1 MAEWDFSI
9 RPAAFPFA
17 KIGKKRPTNR
27 PPGNPV
33 LHMGSVQ
40 SKQINFCRV
49 GEPRISNNA
58 IVYWLW
64 KYSFF

>member
-1 MAEWDFSI
+1 MADWDFSI

-17 KIGKKRPTNR
+17 KIGKKGRQIGHLAT
-27 PPGNPV
+27 
-33 LHMGSVQ
+33 LFCTWAQ

-49 GEPRISNNA
+49 
-58 IVYWLW
+58 YWLW